1 MKSRKELEDAL
12 LKAHLVRASNDG
24 DSGGYYLGE
33 AAHHWI
39 RVLNWVLET
48 PERGSMKRFSDF
60 GQELEEHV
68 KEIIE

>member
-39 RVLNWVLET
+39 RVLTWVLET
-48 PERGSMKRFSDF
+48 PERGSRFSDF